1 MNIDI
6 DRQLDA
12 RQGRRMAAQGRMLDR
27 LDILERRAEALI
39 GELVRAGKPAF
50 YINLRNGKTREGS
63 RADLIAFLVR
73 NRYV

>member
-1 MNIDI
+1 MIDI

-12 RQGRRMAAQGRMLDR
+12 RQGRRMAAEGRMLDR
-27 LDILERRAEALI
+27 LDVLERRAETLV
-39 GELVRAGKPAF
+39 GELVRGGATVF

-63 RADLIAFLVR
+63 RASLIAFLVR